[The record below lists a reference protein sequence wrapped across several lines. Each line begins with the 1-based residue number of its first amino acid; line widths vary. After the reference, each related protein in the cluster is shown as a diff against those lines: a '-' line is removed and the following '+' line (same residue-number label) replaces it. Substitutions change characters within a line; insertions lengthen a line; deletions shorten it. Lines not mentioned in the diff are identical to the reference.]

1 MEKYLLESLKKH
13 TQKFKFVYYDEASG
27 QTLVSNEDIKEEV
40 EESNQEGFHY
50 KLVDQKYLL
59 SNGLILD
66 RDLTELL
73 ERIQDKRFLVVNYE
87 EYQRLSEFLFLHDS
101 DFKVTNVH
109 SDMDMLTLNL
119 L

>member
-1 MEKYLLESLKKH
+1 MEQYLLEDLKKH
-13 TQKFKFVYYDEASG
+13 TQKFKFVYYDEAYG
-27 QTLVSNEDIKEEV
+27 QILVSNEEIDLKEM
-40 EESNQEGFHY
+40 NQDGFNY

-59 SNGLILD
+59 SNGLKLD
-66 RDLTELL
+66 RELTELL

-101 DFKVTNVH
+101 EFKVTNVH
-109 SDMDMLTLNL
+109 SDLDMMTLHL